1 MPFFYWYPL
10 SWYPSRYPLKAT
22 QNRTAHQTAQR
33 TQAFFSTQANGTQG
47 STQRKQV
54 FVRKEQV
61 RNDVRTEMAFFS
73 RKTISRTT
81 SRSKSP
87 FLVSRKTI
95 SRRTSRSKSLYF
107 LANRASANSKIVVTS
122 LLVTSEMILSKLQL
136 SSELSTEKAG

>member
-61 RNDVRTEMAFFS
+61 RSDVR
-73 RKTISRTT
+73 
-81 SRSKSP
+81 SKMM
-87 FLVSRKTI
+87 V
-95 SRRTSRSKSLYF
+95 
-107 LANRASANSKIVVTS
+107 NS
-122 LLVTSEMILSKLQL
+122 LLVTSEVNSK
-136 SSELSTEKAG
+136 KALFIIDRL